1 MRNKQLLTILAM
13 AVAVIFAGCDRQT
26 AYSHYEHT
34 PLGGW
39 ERLDTLFFEVP
50 PVKEAGTYQEF
61 IGIRTD
67 VDFPFQSV
75 ALHVAQDVFPQGT
88 HYQTT
93 QNCMLYDEGGRELGS
108 GISRFQSEFYL
119 TDVQLNKGDS
129 MRICI
134 THYMR
139 RELLSGISDIGIILK
154 KK

>member
-1 MRNKQLLTILAM
+1 MRNKQLLIILTM
-13 AVAVIFAGCDRQT
+13 AVAAIFVSCDRKT
-26 AYSHYEHT
+26 VYSHYERT
-34 PLGGW
+34 PQEGW
-39 ERLDTLFFEVP
+39 ERLDTLFYEVP
-50 PVKEAGTYQEF
+50 PVKETGTYQEF

-67 VDFPFQSV
+67 IGFPFQAI
-75 ALHVAQDVFPQGT
+75 ALNFAQDVFPQGT

-93 QNCMLYDEGGRELGS
+93 KNCMLYDEGGKELGS
-108 GISRFQSEFYL
+108 GISRFQTDFYL

-139 RELLSGISDIGIILK
+139 RELLSGVSDIGIILK